1 MRTYGRIAYGTYWRN
16 TVAGD
21 SKVSDKTLDKLWSNL
36 SGEAQICWEAIA
48 EDVIEKFCARND
60 IHIPP
65 EED

>member
-21 SKVSDKTLDKLWSNL
+21 KKVSDKDELWRSL
-36 SGEAQICWEAIA
+36 SGEAQICWEAVA
-48 EDVIEKFCARND
+48 EDVIQTFCTRND
-60 IHIPP
+60 IRIPP